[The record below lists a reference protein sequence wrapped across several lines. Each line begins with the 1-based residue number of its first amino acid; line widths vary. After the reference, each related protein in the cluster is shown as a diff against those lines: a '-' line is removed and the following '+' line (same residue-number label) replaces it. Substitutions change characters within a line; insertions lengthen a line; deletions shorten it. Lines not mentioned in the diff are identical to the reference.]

1 VTAEIRRYL
10 VAYDIS
16 LDRTRNR
23 VAKVLKSYGSR
34 AQFSVFLV
42 DLPPAKTQRMLA
54 SIKELIDSSS
64 DSVMVCDLGPVK
76 DFSKKRFNYL
86 GAVQETPEDG
96 PLIV

>member
-1 VTAEIRRYL
+1 
-10 VAYDIS
+10 
-16 LDRTRNR
+16 
-23 VAKVLKSYGSR
+23 
-34 AQFSVFLV
+34 
-42 DLPPAKTQRMLA
+42 MLA

>member
-1 VTAEIRRYL
+1 MTADGRRYL

-42 DLPPAKTQRMLA
+42 DLPPAKTQRMLTH
-54 SIKELIDSSS
+54 IKELIDPSS
-64 DSVMVCDLGPVK
+64 DSVMVCDLGPTK
-76 DFSKKRFNYL
+76 DVDKGRFSYL
-86 GAVQETPEDG
+86 GAIQEVPEDG
-96 PLIV
+96 PLII